1 MSFRRGDLIQL
12 ENEEGVDISH
22 SGWCYGVCERTGLR
36 GDFPSEC
43 VYVLPTLV
51 KPASEILVG
60 ILYSYYCCF
69 IIVIVVVII
78 VIVVI
83 VVIIVIIV
91 VIVVIV
97 RHCLLIKWL
106 IVLNR

>member
-22 SGWCYGVCERTGLR
+22 TGWCYGVCERTGQR

-43 VYVLPTLV
+43 VYILPTLT

-60 ILYSYYCCF
+60 WT
-69 IIVIVVVII
+69 VIMIFTRVII
-78 VIVVI
+78 LPFVF
-83 VVIIVIIV
+83 
-91 VIVVIV
+91 
-97 RHCLLIKWL
+97 L
-106 IVLNR
+106 